1 MDRTVYKTKIDWWIP
16 AVFIFTVTVA
26 FIGPLIDGEIFI
38 VGIII
43 ATLLCA
49 LEIAM
54 FGSVK
59 YQIRDNA
66 KEDSNASAE
75 EGADSGED
83 AGSEEGADSGEDA
96 GAEEGADSGED
107 SDTGK

>member
-59 YQIRDNA
+59 IRSDPTNSVYA
-66 KEDSNASAE
+66 IRSI
-75 EGADSGED
+75 
-83 AGSEEGADSGEDA
+83 AGNG
-96 GAEEGADSGED
+96 
-107 SDTGK
+107 TP

>member
-1 MDRTVYKTKIDWWIP
+1 MKFDDL
-16 AVFIFTVTVA
+16 FTMKQ
-26 FIGPLIDGEIFI
+26 
-38 VGIII
+38 
-43 ATLLCA
+43 
-49 LEIAM
+49 LETPDTESDVS
-54 FGSVK
+54 G
-59 YQIRDNA
+59 DNA